1 MISDLQQL
9 STRTRDLRK
18 FGLVVGGVFL
28 LSGGWCRATSSGPT
42 SVYRPEEPCRAM
54 NKLSIVKE
62 FWSFLRVKKILA
74 HTNRMFSTF
83 ARRNLGDWPGLRVGA
98 IHLLAFLTFRQT
110 IPEIC
115 RRG

>member
-62 FWSFLRVKKILA
+62 FWSFLRVKKKFWLIPIVFFQL
-74 HTNRMFSTF
+74 
-83 ARRNLGDWPGLRVGA
+83 LLGA
-98 IHLLAFLTFRQT
+98 ILVIGQGSALAPF
-110 IPEIC
+110 IC
-115 RRG
+115 SLF